1 MNIVFNSESINDFK
15 AIKNNSIITN
25 IGNNFFSQ
33 EAVNS
38 VLAKIEQIDLTP
50 HGYKLNKEYGW
61 SMDKINHTIP
71 LYQKWLAMQVIY
83 EDLSFAPSS
92 LIDEFWHAHILDT
105 KKYYKDCMEI
115 CGHMIHH
122 YPYFGLTDH
131 ETEKDLEAG
140 FELTKKLFEYHFGIN
155 SLGYNSKEAASCG
168 CRSGNGSSC
177 R

>member
-105 KKYYKDCMEI
+105 KKYYKDCIEI

-131 ETEKDLEAG
+131 ETEKDFNRISRDAQKQTEEIMRNLA
-140 FELTKKLFEYHFGIN
+140 LLHKPLPRTV
-155 SLGYNSKEAASCG
+155 SLGT
-168 CRSGNGSSC
+168 
-177 R
+177 